1 MGPEHRV
8 KSRGVGELRTGD
20 RNRNVSSRSGRRRGN
35 RDLDSARGIQHD
47 GGEGLEASRTHLLAA
62 VISQADPRGR
72 DGGSLALHP
81 GKGRCRERTAGSE
94 EDVCSKTRLHG
105 HLWVQDPGALCA
117 KASLD
122 KAFPDHPFHRGSCP
136 SDQDWIN
143 ATTEASHWKRTCPEI
158 FRERHS
164 LLPGCG
170 RGRQG
175 SQHTSHYRW
184 AN

>member
-1 MGPEHRV
+1 MG
-8 KSRGVGELRTGD
+8 G
-20 RNRNVSSRSGRRRGN
+20 
-35 RDLDSARGIQHD
+35 
-47 GGEGLEASRTHLLAA
+47 HLLCIQVKGATEKGQQVLRKMCA
-62 VISQADPRGR
+62 QRRDFTAISG
-72 DGGSLALHP
+72 
-81 GKGRCRERTAGSE
+81 
-94 EDVCSKTRLHG
+94 SKTQAPLR
-105 HLWVQDPGALCA
+105 A

-122 KAFPDHPFHRGSCP
+122 KAFPDHPFRRGRCP

-158 FRERHS
+158 FRERHA